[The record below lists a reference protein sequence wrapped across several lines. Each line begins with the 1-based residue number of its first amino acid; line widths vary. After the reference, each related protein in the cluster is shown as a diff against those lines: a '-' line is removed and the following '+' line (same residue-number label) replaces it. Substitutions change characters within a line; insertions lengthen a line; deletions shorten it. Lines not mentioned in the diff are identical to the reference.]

1 MPLGP
6 KSEGNT
12 ISVQQNG
19 CRPSALRMQR
29 ANPSRSHVASLHPY
43 DYRRPGTGAAL
54 LEAVCLQFLPGDE
67 MGGPLPSAWGRLV
80 LFTGELPLMV
90 VKHVE
95 ISPCLSLLSVCSRLA
110 LDLD

>member
-1 MPLGP
+1 MPHA
-6 KSEGNT
+6 S
-12 ISVQQNG
+12 
-19 CRPSALRMQR
+19 RPEVRREHHFGAAKRVPTLCIEDAKGKPLALTRGIATPLRLQE
-29 ANPSRSHVASLHPY
+29 
-43 DYRRPGTGAAL
+43 AL